1 MLESL
6 FYKVVG
12 LQLYQKQTP
21 VQTFSSEYRVIFR
34 APILKNICEW
44 LLLCTF
50 LVSSTIILQFHT
62 ELLLHVQLSF
72 LRVQNLL
79 IIQFKEVCKLR
90 LMETY
95 DRQIDSDIR

>member
-21 VQTFSSEYRVIFR
+21 AQTFSSEYREIF
-34 APILKNICEW
+34 KSTFFENICEW
-44 LLLCTF
+44 LLLYTF
-50 LVSSTIILQFHT
+50 LVSSTIIFQIHT
-62 ELLLHVQLSF
+62 ELLLHVQLS
-72 LRVQNLL
+72 LLCAQNLL
-79 IIQFKEVCKLR
+79 IIKFKEMCKLR

-95 DRQIDSDIR
+95 DRQIDRNVR